1 MCKVLPVECVS
12 KQWTVNTPRC
22 WTLWTNPAWKQGG
35 KSKTLIVVQDCEPL

>member
-22 WTLWTNPAWKQGG
+22 WTNQAWKQGG
-35 KSKTLIVVQDCEPL
+35 KSKTLIVV